1 MPSKVANLIKK
12 KSTDILGKKRLY
24 DEPSTEPY
32 TEKFMDT
39 YKKKQPN
46 DCHKSSTT
54 DFFSFDRSH
63 IVNQVGNTTAKSMTV
78 SQVSR
83 PKRNAPSVYCGNI
96 SPQAHVVH
104 DHVPTVDDATPIIDG
119 NDGETCFIDNA
130 ANLLL
135 SAVSHDNN
143 KKGNRKPTKLET
155 FRTPPGQKHMVTWR
169 DGQPISR
176 TAFQFSQ
183 ELGYY
188 ARIDCY
194 LFKDYFIWES
204 EDEDPKNPGIKL
216 SVNMFIV
223 VRWYTLTVQAALRSW
238 KTTLKKKYY
247 DQWKNASPQQRYL
260 IVFDRITRNV
270 WEDFVKYIDN
280 LDKKKETSTN
290 MINVGKKTS
299 ALFGIKIYG
308 SN

>member
-1 MPSKVANLIKK
+1 
-12 KSTDILGKKRLY
+12 
-24 DEPSTEPY
+24 
-32 TEKFMDT
+32 
-39 YKKKQPN
+39 
-46 DCHKSSTT
+46 
-54 DFFSFDRSH
+54 
-63 IVNQVGNTTAKSMTV
+63 
-78 SQVSR
+78 
-83 PKRNAPSVYCGNI
+83 
-96 SPQAHVVH
+96 
-104 DHVPTVDDATPIIDG
+104 
-119 NDGETCFIDNA
+119 
-130 ANLLL
+130 
-135 SAVSHDNN
+135 
-143 KKGNRKPTKLET
+143 
-155 FRTPPGQKHMVTWR
+155 MVTWR

-188 ARIDCY
+188 ARIGR
-194 LFKDYFIWES
+194 LFPLGNEWNDESREKMGDVMELIKDYFIWES